1 MLIPCPSS
9 MNLSVIQQEIRK
21 IQTSRLARITGW
33 MMLGQI
39 LSYGAQAGYF
49 IVLSRLLGVA
59 QFGVLAGAVA
69 FVQIFMPYGSMGS
82 GIVFMRHA
90 STNREKSQLYIG
102 HIFLCSLAISGAIIV
117 ALWLAAPH
125 VLNGEAASIVWMASV
140 SSCFAA
146 PLTIAISQVFQT
158 YEMPKTMTSFNI
170 LNNTGRLI
178 AALGLLAILH
188 HAQARQW
195 AMADMCVSLFVA
207 LTAALVVI
215 RHFGTPKVSLPLF
228 WQRLA
233 EGFGYSTSLSASSI
247 YNNFDKTVLSH
258 YGMNVAN
265 GFYSLAYRVT
275 NLATMPSY
283 SIEMA
288 AIPQMFQRAQSDPR
302 RFRAYG
308 YSLIR
313 RSAFLGAVVS
323 VVLFFAAPILPHIV
337 GSDFQASIRVLRWI
351 CLLPLFRSVHEIAG
365 SMLTTAGFQRYRLGA
380 QFSVAAL
387 TLGLDLWWIPRLGWL
402 GAAWASLASDGAL
415 AVACFLLVPVAM
427 SRARITPG
435 AAS

>member
-1 MLIPCPSS
+1 
-9 MNLSVIQQEIRK
+9 
-21 IQTSRLARITGW
+21 
-33 MMLGQI
+33 MLGQI

-90 STNREKSQLYIG
+90 GTNRENSRLYIG
-102 HIFLCSLAISGAIIV
+102 HIFLCSLTISGTIIV
-117 ALWLAAPH
+117 GLWLAAPH
-125 VLNGEAASIVWMASV
+125 ILDGEAASIVWMASV
-140 SSCFAA
+140 SSCFAT
-146 PLTIAISQVFQT
+146 PLISSISQVFQT

-170 LNNTGRLI
+170 LSNTGRLLV
-178 AALGLLAILH
+178 ALGLLVILH
-188 HAQARQW
+188 HARARQW
-195 AMADMCVSLFVA
+195 AMADMCVSLFVMFI
-207 LTAALVVI
+207 AALVVI
-215 RHFGTPKVSLPLF
+215 RRFGKPTISVRLF
-228 WQRLA
+228 WRRLA

-258 YGMNVAN
+258 YGMNVVT

-288 AIPQMFQRAQSDPR
+288 AIPQMFQKAQGDR
-302 RFRAYG
+302 KKFGAYG
-308 YSLIR
+308 FALIR
-313 RSAFLGAVVS
+313 RSALLGAVVS
-323 VVLFFAAPILPHIV
+323 VALFLAAPILPHIV
-337 GSDFQASIRVLRWI
+337 GSGFQASIQVLRWI

-365 SMLTTAGFQRYRLGA
+365 SMLTTAGLQRYRLGA
-380 QFSVAAL
+380 QFSVAAFA
-387 TLGLDLWWIPRLGWL
+387 LGLDLWWIPKLGWL

-415 AVACFLLVPVAM
+415 AVACIILIQLAL
-427 SRARITPG
+427 SRADTMAG
-435 AAS
+435 ESA